1 MDVLQL
7 GTSDAAAA
15 DVFFTFFRSDVFTQ
29 LRLCTAHATTQIEQA
44 LSQIAAATDN
54 CRLKQVV
61 CHAQQY

>member
-29 LRLCTAHATTQIEQA
+29 HMPPPQSSGLYHKLQLQLTVAGSSKLCVTPNNIDTQ
-44 LSQIAAATDN
+44 N
-54 CRLKQVV
+54 
-61 CHAQQY
+61 